1 MNWLSHNKILSV
13 LIALVLI
20 LSVLTPLA
28 YWHDDNPVSSVLK
41 TLVVGSPVGASVTI
55 DYPTN
60 GTDDVGQF
68 RAAIAALGANGG
80 KIEVLSGTYTFP
92 NTTGTVDRAIDNIT
106 IEGMG
111 ISTVFQTAGHATAI
125 FSAGSQANWCFRNFK
140 TDAGG
145 LTITSATNWTYSNIM
160 INTTYYAYT
169 TSGAVSTGTLTGTD
183 VLTGTQSISDNKIV
197 TVDQVGAADN
207 DYAKFTASGIEGR
220 SYAETKSDLS
230 LDNISVFGEHSALVR
245 FFTATAAPTVPA
257 TFTGHVQFDNATS
270 ANVTTV
276 YLSDYNAAGVS
287 ITDLVNELSYYA
299 GGGIPFANLYVRVY
313 RLVDGP
319 DYWWSGLVTDIAQ
332 DLTNNTGWVL
342 TVTYDSSLGGNP
354 PFADNQSVV
363 VAFSTGRIPPVNA
376 FGDVSVYGDGSD
388 SDVIISANTTLTSDM
403 YYRNLTVDATYTLTT
418 NGYRVFVQEMLIN
431 NGTIGWLGINGHN
444 GRDASGGVA
453 GAVGMAG
460 VALTSTYLGGS
471 TAGGTGALGKTF
483 SSTGHL
489 DGNAGGAAPSGPT
502 SSIGGN
508 GAAGGTGG
516 AMTNPTDH
524 AAIAGT
530 AGSSVTAPTAEQGG
544 FRSAPNALLMR
555 IIEVAEVIKVTG
567 GAGGAGGSSGTV
579 ANDNASASANS
590 GGGGG
595 GGSGGGIV
603 IVAARIL
610 INTGT
615 ITAKG
620 GNGGNGG
627 AGYVTATYNR
637 CASGSGGGG
646 GGGGGALVVITAELN
661 NTGTITAIGG
671 TGGNGSAAVVAGT
684 GAGSSGGTGSTG
696 STGSLILLVG

>member
-197 TVDQVGAADN
+197 TVDQFAAADN

-220 SYAETKSDLS
+220 SYAETKSDLGIYT
-230 LDNISVFGEHSALVR
+230 LFGEHSALVQ

-299 GGGIPFANLYVRVY
+299 GGGITFANLYVRVY
-313 RLVDGP
+313 RLVDGQN
-319 DYWWSGLVTDIAQ
+319 YWWSGLVTDIAQ

-354 PFADNQSVV
+354 PFANNQSVV
-363 VAFSTGRIPPVNA
+363 VAFSTGRLPPVNV

-388 SDVIISANTTLTSDM
+388 SDVIISANTTLTRDM
-403 YYRNLTVDATYTLTT
+403 YYRNLTVDATYILTT
-418 NGYRVFVQEMLIN
+418 AGYRVFVQETLLN
-431 NGTIGWLGINGHN
+431 NGTIGWPGEKGGNGGN
-444 GRDASGGVA
+444 ASGSVLGTA
-453 GAVGMAG
+453 GTAG
-460 VALTSTYLGGS
+460 LELVSWYLGGS
-471 TAGGTGALGKTF
+471 TAGGAGATGK
-483 SSTGHL
+483 STINSGHV
-489 DGNAGGAAPSGPT
+489 DGGAGGAAPSGPT

-516 AMTNPTDH
+516 AMTNPNNH

-555 IIEVAEVIKVTG
+555 IIEVEGVIKVTG

-579 ANDNASASANS
+579 ANDNASASARSGGS

-595 GGSGGGIV
+595 GGGIV

-615 ITAKG
+615 ITANG

-627 AGYVTATYNR
+627 GGNVTATYNR

-661 NTGTITAIGG
+661 NTGTITAAGG
-671 TGGNGSAAVVAGT
+671 TGGNGSAAVAVGT